1 MSQHPHDAPVDDSTI
16 SGGLGLTEQYFDQL
30 AEECIETFKGQSKLS
45 EAILVSGRKIR
56 DEELDVPG
64 PLSRYE
70 KKLLLAG
77 YFLGKIHAEK
87 KSKHDQFMKMMEGFM
102 KMEGLIGGLD
112 RKKAMDQEGED

>member
-16 SGGLGLTEQYFDQL
+16 SGGLGLTAQYFDQL
-30 AEECIETFKGQSKLS
+30 AEDCIRTFQSQSKLS
-45 EAILVSGRKIR
+45 EAILVSGRKIC

-77 YFLGKIHAEK
+77 YFVGKIHAGFENK
-87 KSKHDQFMKMMEGFM
+87 REEIQKMM
-102 KMEGLIGGLD
+102 GGLFGGLE
-112 RKKAMDQEGED
+112 RKKEMDQEGED

>member
-16 SGGLGLTEQYFDQL
+16 SGGLGLTNEYFDQL
-30 AEECIETFKGQSKLS
+30 AEDCVESFESQSKLS

-77 YFLGKIHAEK
+77 YFLGKIHATK
-87 KSKHDQFMKMMEGFM
+87 KSHHDQVMKMME
-102 KMEGLIGGLD
+102 KLVGGLEGMG
-112 RKKAMDQEGED
+112 RKKSMDQEGED